1 MSLAKLAIK
10 GGIRLIKGG
19 AKSHGKIKKAKSI
32 SKSGVESALNK
43 GGVPR
48 SLGKLKPKANAF
60 KGVKSAGATK
70 SAKAT
75 DTSGFLR
82 VPNAAKKLAKTTAK
96 RMPKVNPY
104 GAAAAVGAAG
114 GVALQSKTQKAKSA
128 KAAGSPAAVAP
139 KKKAPSSLQKKIAAK
154 KAANRKPNPATKA
167 NIAHVNSF
175 NNAAPKAKAKPRAAS
190 FTPTAKKTPTS
201 VSAGKKKVG
210 YVKSKRSLRRR

>member
-19 AKSHGKIKKAKSI
+19 AKSYGKIKKARSI

-82 VPNAAKKLAKTTAK
+82 VPSAAKKVAKTASK
-96 RMPKVNPY
+96 RMQKVNPY
-104 GAAAAVGAAG
+104 GAAAAVGAVG
-114 GVALQSKTQKAKSA
+114 GIALQGRVQKAKSA

-139 KKKAPSSLQKKIAAK
+139 KK
-154 KAANRKPNPATKA
+154 
-167 NIAHVNSF
+167 
-175 NNAAPKAKAKPRAAS
+175 AAPKKKAPKKTATVKIAPYQAKSVVAKAKPRAAS

>member
-19 AKSHGKIKKAKSI
+19 AKSYGKIKKAKSI

-82 VPNAAKKLAKTTAK
+82 VPNAAKKVAKTASK
-96 RMPKVNPY
+96 RMQKVNPY

-114 GVALQSKTQKAKSA
+114 GIALQSKIQKAK
-128 KAAGSPAAVAP
+128 KSPAAPKMSAP
-139 KKKAPSSLQKKIAAK
+139 KKAAPK
-154 KAANRKPNPATKA
+154 KAAPKKAATVK
-167 NIAHVNSF
+167 IAPYQAKSVV
-175 NNAAPKAKAKPRAAS
+175 AKAKPRAAS

>member
-19 AKSHGKIKKAKSI
+19 AKSYGKIKKAKSI
-32 SKSGVESALNK
+32 SKGGVESALSRA
-43 GGVPR
+43 GIPR
-48 SLGKLKPKANAF
+48 SLGKIKAKANAF
-60 KGVKSAGATK
+60 KGVASAGATK
-70 SAKAT
+70 VAK
-75 DTSGFLR
+75 
-82 VPNAAKKLAKTTAK
+82 VAKTTAK

-114 GVALQSKTQKAKSA
+114 GVALQSKIQKAKSA

>member
-1 MSLAKLAIK
+1 MSKLSLAKAAIT

-19 AKSHGKIKKAKSI
+19 AKSYGKIKKAKSI
-32 SKSGVESALNK
+32 SKSGVESALSRA
-43 GGVPR
+43 GIPR
-48 SLGKLKPKANAF
+48 SLGKVKAKANAF
-60 KGVKSAGATK
+60 KGVASAGATK
-70 SAKAT
+70 
-75 DTSGFLR
+75 
-82 VPNAAKKLAKTTAK
+82 AAKVAKTTAK

-114 GVALQSKTQKAKSA
+114 GIALQSKIQKAKSA

-139 KKKAPSSLQKKIAAK
+139 KK
-154 KAANRKPNPATKA
+154 
-167 NIAHVNSF
+167 
-175 NNAAPKAKAKPRAAS
+175 AAPKKKAPKKTATVKIAPYKAKSVVAKAKPRAAS